1 MKTKYVYKSSDFY
14 FFSSHFWPLDTS
26 KITFKGNKKK
36 ECKFT
41 SIAIQEHWAVIN
53 QIKYPPNVGI
63 FQGWVVVIRNRNR
76 EPAVIRAVLGI
87 HNSSSLKN
95 KTPGL
100 YITMD
105 LKKSEKNCPYN
116 RLFFY

>member
-1 MKTKYVYKSSDFY
+1 MYTNLVIFTCFPLTSGHWKPPKS
-14 FFSSHFWPLDTS
+14 LLRE
-26 KITFKGNKKK
+26 IKKRMQ
-36 ECKFT
+36 KFT
-41 SIAIQEHWAVIN
+41 SIAIQEHLAVIN

-100 YITMD
+100 SITMV
-105 LKKSEKNCPYN
+105 LKKSGKELPI
-116 RLFFY
+116 

>member
-1 MKTKYVYKSSDFY
+1 MYTNLVISTFFPLTSGHWKPPKS
-14 FFSSHFWPLDTS
+14 LLRE
-26 KITFKGNKKK
+26 IKKRMQ
-36 ECKFT
+36 KFT

-63 FQGWVVVIRNRNR
+63 FQGWVVVIRNRSR